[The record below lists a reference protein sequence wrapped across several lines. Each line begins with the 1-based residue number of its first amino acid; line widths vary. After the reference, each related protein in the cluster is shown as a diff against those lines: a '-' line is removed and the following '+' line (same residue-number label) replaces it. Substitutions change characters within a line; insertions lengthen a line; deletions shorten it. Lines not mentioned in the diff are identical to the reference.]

1 MNQISI
7 LVVDDHPI
15 VRQGIRSLLSNY
27 PEFKIVGE
35 ADNGESALLGLRE
48 MSPDIILLDIRM
60 PGESGLDIL
69 SQIRRVQADAK
80 VLVLTSFD
88 DEEYV
93 MDALKAGARG
103 FILKGVSDEILVN
116 AIRAAHRGERVLSP
130 QVTEQV
136 VQRLITDAPN
146 PVDDGDE
153 LDFDNDEQ
161 QILRMLVAGDSN
173 SQISSQLYISPTTVK
188 RKLRKIFAKLNVQ
201 SRAQAAAEA
210 VRRGLV

>member
-1 MNQISI
+1 MSQISI

-27 PEFKIVGE
+27 PEFEIVGE
-35 ADNGESALLGLRE
+35 ADNGESALSGVKE
-48 MSPDIILLDIRM
+48 MSPDITLLDIRM

-69 SQIRRVQADAK
+69 KEIRHIQANAK
-80 VLVLTSFD
+80 VLMLTSFD
-88 DEEYV
+88 EEEYV

-116 AIRAAHRGERVLSP
+116 AIRAVHRGERVLSP

-136 VQRLITDAPN
+136 VQRLIADPPD
-146 PVDDGDE
+146 PVEKDEELEFDDDE
-153 LDFDNDEQ
+153 K

-173 SQISSQLYISPTTVK
+173 SKISSQLYISSTTVK
-188 RKLRKIFAKLNVQ
+188 RKLRKIFAKINVQ
-201 SRAQAAAEA
+201 TRAQAAAEA

>member
-1 MNQISI
+1 MSQISI

-27 PEFKIVGE
+27 PEFEIVGE
-35 ADNGESALLGLRE
+35 ADNGESALSGVKE
-48 MSPDIILLDIRM
+48 MSPDITLLDIRM

-69 SQIRRVQADAK
+69 KQIRHIQANAK
-80 VLVLTSFD
+80 VLMLTSFD
-88 DEEYV
+88 EEEYV

-116 AIRAAHRGERVLSP
+116 AIRAVYRGERVLSP

-136 VQRLITDAPN
+136 VQRLIADPPDPAY
-146 PVDDGDE
+146 DDLE
-153 LDFDNDEQ
+153 FDDDEQ

-173 SQISSQLYISPTTVK
+173 SQISSQLYISSTTVK
-188 RKLRKIFAKLNVQ
+188 RKLRKIFVKLDVQ
-201 SRAQAAAEA
+201 TRAQAAAEA

>member
-1 MNQISI
+1 MSQISI

-27 PEFKIVGE
+27 PEFEIVGE
-35 ADNGESALLGLRE
+35 ADNGESALSGVKE
-48 MSPDIILLDIRM
+48 MSPDITLLDIRM

-69 SQIRRVQADAK
+69 KEIRHIQANAK
-80 VLVLTSFD
+80 VLMLTSFD
-88 DEEYV
+88 EEEYV

-116 AIRAAHRGERVLSP
+116 AIRAVHRGERVLSP

-136 VQRLITDAPN
+136 VQRLIAKPPD
-146 PVDDGDE
+146 PVEEDEELEFDD
-153 LDFDNDEQ
+153 DEQ

-173 SQISSQLYISPTTVK
+173 SQISSQLYISSTTVK

-201 SRAQAAAEA
+201 TRAQAAAEA

>member
-35 ADNGESALLGLRE
+35 ADSGESALSGVKE
-48 MSPDIILLDIRM
+48 TSPDITLLDIRM
-60 PGESGLDIL
+60 PDESGLDIL
-69 SQIRRVQADAK
+69 KQIRQAQAGAK
-80 VLVLTSFD
+80 VLMLTSFD

-130 QVTEQV
+130 QVTEQG
-136 VQRLITDAPN
+136 VQRLIAEPSESVESDIEFKF
-146 PVDDGDE
+146 DD
-153 LDFDNDEQ
+153 DEQ

-201 SRAQAAAEA
+201 TRTQAAAEA
-210 VRRGLV
+210 VRHGLV